1 MFKRG
6 LMAAVAAASLVSAP
20 ALAQSSAAKL
30 SVAQSVRTG
39 ASVDG
44 ENNLAGGALI
54 GVLVFAAAVAVIYF
68 VAEEND
74 EDPASA

>member
-20 ALAQSSAAKL
+20 ALAQSSASKL
-30 SVAQSVRTG
+30 SVAQARAG
-39 ASVDG
+39 ASVEG
-44 ENNLAGGALI
+44 EKLAGGAPI
-54 GVLVFAAAVAVIYF
+54 GALVFVAAVAVNYF

-74 EDPASA
+74 EPESA

>member
-6 LMAAVAAASLVSAP
+6 LIAAVAAASMVSAP

-30 SVAQSVRTG
+30 SVAQSVRSG
-39 ASVDG
+39 ATVEG
-44 ENNLAGGALI
+44 EKLAGGALI
-54 GVLVFAAAVAVIYF
+54 GVLAFVAAVAIIYF

-74 EDPASA
+74 EPQSA

>member
-20 ALAQSSAAKL
+20 ALAQSSASKL
-30 SVAQSVRTG
+30 SVAQARAG
-39 ASVDG
+39 ASVEG
-44 ENNLAGGALI
+44 EKLAGGALI
-54 GVLVFAAAVAVIYF
+54 GVLVFAAAVAIIYF

-74 EDPASA
+74 ESESA